1 VIGGL
6 SHGPLRASGGA
17 LLTLLRP
24 ARFAS
29 LLALSLSLLLF
40 LFRAAGFSLPA
51 LALAPLMVAL
61 AGIVVLDLAA
71 RTIPNVV
78 TLPMLVYALSLA
90 WLEQG
95 TITPGQAA
103 LGMVVGGSVPLILA
117 TIGRG
122 AIGGGD
128 VKLMAGLGAALG
140 WKGALYVF
148 ALSHVGGALV
158 ILGLSLVR
166 RRGPRERFPIGALIA
181 LVGALWI
188 AAWR

>member
-1 VIGGL
+1 MRRSPSMI
-6 SHGPLRASGGA
+6 AAAGA

-24 ARFAS
+24 ARLAS
-29 LLALSLSLLLF
+29 FLALSFSLLLL

-61 AGIVVLDLAA
+61 AGIIVLDLAA
-71 RTIPNVV
+71 RIIPNLI
-78 TLPMLVYALSLA
+78 TLPMLVYIFLLA
-90 WLEQG
+90 VLKQA
-95 TITPGQAA
+95 TTTPGQAV
-103 LGMVVGGSVPLILA
+103 LGMVVGGGVPLIMA
-117 TIGRG
+117 TISRG
-122 AIGGGD
+122 AVGGGD

-148 ALSHVGGALV
+148 ALSHVAGALA

-166 RRGPRERFPIGALIA
+166 RSVPRERFPIGALIA